1 MTEEIQSPDAENI
14 FATLSVPKILIAT
27 IQTLG
32 EITIPTEA
40 FINAGTEDQELQV
53 DYNSDNQTFTF
64 KLKVKDESGTDNNEL
79 ITDFE

>member
-1 MTEEIQSPDAENI
+1 MTEEIESSSVEDI
-14 FATLSVPKILIAT
+14 FGTLSVPKILIAT

-32 EITIPTEA
+32 EITVPTDA

-64 KLKVKDESGTDNNEL
+64 KLKVKDVE
-79 ITDFE
+79 

>member
-1 MTEEIQSPDAENI
+1 MTEEIDSSSIENI
-14 FATLSVPKILIAT
+14 FGTLSVPKILIAT

-32 EITIPTEA
+32 EITVPTDA

-64 KLKVKDESGTDNNEL
+64 KLKVKDVE
-79 ITDFE
+79 

>member
-1 MTEEIQSPDAENI
+1 MTEEIDSSSAENI
-14 FATLSVPKILIAT
+14 FGTLSVPKILIAT

-32 EITIPTEA
+32 EITVPTDA

-64 KLKVKDESGTDNNEL
+64 KLKVKDVE
-79 ITDFE
+79 